1 MKKKETDYF
10 DIKEFI
16 SIIIRN
22 KKLIFS
28 ITFFSFVTGCFISFI
43 PKKIW
48 RGETR
53 LMKNVDATRIL
64 ESNKQT
70 QFCVLDLDDATSL
83 DFIKNESI
91 LKNTIKY
98 VEREK
103 KRINGNDH
111 NFKASQLLDK
121 ISVEYIRGT
130 KIINVRYEDHHE
142 ELILPVLG
150 LIPKDYEN
158 FLDKNY
164 KDCIEKQTQNLK
176 KRIEIEKNYLNNAI
190 YNLNNFTEANK
201 NRIKEVNINKIKQAK
216 PHTIGTNLFTLE
228 PEFSYI
234 DENLSPN
241 LQLNYETLLMEF
253 LSRRNDLEI
262 SKKQFIDLQVK
273 SVSIKDPLLIINKP
287 VKEENPIYPEKKK
300 IAFLALLIGA
310 IVSLFI
316 VLFKEED

>member
-53 LMKNVDATRIL
+53 LIKNVDATRIL
-64 ESNKQT
+64 ESNNQT

-111 NFKASQLLDK
+111 NFKASQWLEK

-130 KIINVRYEDHHE
+130 KIINVRYEDQHE
-142 ELILPVLG
+142 ELILPVLE

-164 KDCIEKQTQNLK
+164 KDCIEKHTQNLK
-176 KRIEIEKNYLNNAI
+176 KELR
-190 YNLNNFTEANK
+190 
-201 NRIKEVNINKIKQAK
+201 
-216 PHTIGTNLFTLE
+216 
-228 PEFSYI
+228 
-234 DENLSPN
+234 
-241 LQLNYETLLMEF
+241 
-253 LSRRNDLEI
+253 
-262 SKKQFIDLQVK
+262 SKK
-273 SVSIKDPLLIINKP
+273 II
-287 VKEENPIYPEKKK
+287 
-300 IAFLALLIGA
+300 
-310 IVSLFI
+310 
-316 VLFKEED
+316 